1 MRKKFIFIS
10 QRFVWM
16 SLIVWL
22 LFTLSRLSLWYS
34 LPSDS
39 VGRTWHL
46 FFTGVRFDL
55 RWSVLLCI
63 PVLVG
68 CATASYTG
76 SLRLKRIT
84 NVYDHLLIASLLVLL
99 VIDYFYFRYTY
110 ARLNFSILELM
121 RPFPVAL
128 KMMWQSYP
136 AGWLI
141 AMLVLIHLTLTR
153 AFHQLAGNFQRGY
166 HFNLLQGFMLLL
178 LTFYAVWGTW
188 KKYPLTWSDAYAHG
202 QNGALALNPAES
214 LFYSLFYGENEHPVP
229 VSNTD
234 SIRYQS
240 QFVADTVRGK
250 RMDEFSGDFKR
261 LVNKDFNVVI
271 LLAESLASYK
281 TSLGNPALTTT
292 PFLKNLSEQS
302 LWFTHCFSPHYGTA
316 RAVWNLYSGTP
327 DVNWKSLATHRI
339 PKQPYPSAAS
349 ELPFHSNFYL
359 LGGEGNW
366 ADIKGYLHHV
376 VPDIQVLDGS
386 GLPGERTSVWGI
398 DDDALLQESNNVF
411 SQQRQPFFAV
421 VQTSGNHRPYTIP
434 SSAQQNGFVLESPPS
449 NIENLGFESVA
460 EWQSLRY
467 LDFCLNR
474 FFQSAQKENYYN
486 QTLFIIVGDHGT
498 YGNAAAAFGT
508 NWNRYELRMLHVPLL
523 FFQPQL
529 KWRQK
534 DSVLCSIMDLLP
546 TIAGLKNQP
555 IRYGRGGVDL
565 LGDTSRKGL
574 FFMIHDT
581 YKMGWI
587 SNDGYCIANF
597 VNGGLKHPV
606 YSRPTIR
613 GVSDSL
619 ALSFYRSYK
628 AMHP

>member
-16 SLIVWL
+16 SLIVLL
-22 LFTLSRLSLWYS
+22 LFTVSRLSLWYS
-34 LPSDS
+34 LPSDPL
-39 VGRTWHL
+39 GRTWRL
-46 FFTGVRFDL
+46 FFTGIRFDL

-68 CATASYTG
+68 SATASYTG

-153 AFHQLAGNFQRGY
+153 AVHQLAGNFQKGY

-214 LFYSLFYGENEHPVP
+214 LFYSLFYGENEHSVP
-229 VSNTD
+229 VSKID
-234 SIRYQS
+234 SVRYHS
-240 QFVADTVRGK
+240 QFVADSVRGK
-250 RMDEFSGDFKR
+250 QMQGFSGDFKR
-261 LVNKDFNVVI
+261 LVNQEFNVVI

-281 TSLGNPALTTT
+281 TSLGNPELTTT

-302 LWFTHCFSPHYGTA
+302 LWFTRCFSPHYGTA

-339 PKQPYPSAAS
+339 PEQPYPSAIA
-349 ELPFHSNFYL
+349 ELPFRSNLYL

-376 VPDIQVLDGS
+376 VPSIQVFDGS
-386 GLPGERTSVWGI
+386 DLPGQKTSVWGI
-398 DDDALLQESNNVF
+398 DDDALLQESNKVF
-411 SQQRQPFFAV
+411 SQQRKPFFAV

-434 SSAQQNGFVLESPPS
+434 SSAQQNGFILEPTPS
-449 NIENLGFESVA
+449 NIENLGFESEA

-486 QTLFIIVGDHGT
+486 QTLFIVVGDHGT
-498 YGNAAAAFGT
+498 YGNAAAAFGA
-508 NWNRYELRMLHVPLL
+508 NWNQYELRMLHVPLL
-523 FFQPQL
+523 FFQPQMR
-529 KWRQK
+529 WRQK

-555 IRYGRGGVDL
+555 IRHGRGGVDL

-581 YKMGWI
+581 HKMGWI

-606 YSRPTIR
+606 YSHPSIK

-619 ALSFYRSYK
+619 ALSFYRYYK